1 MIKFMERTK
10 SRDEEH
16 VDERAYGFFSSVYGS
31 NGWVYDWNPTKPS
44 LRPTKTLKDE
54 DGYGN
59 PVCAY
64 CGRLGLPIQDPNN
77 YNFKGHC
84 CVCKDAMDEL
94 EIKEE
99 KRKLQEKFND
109 ILQGID
115 EALPKIN
122 GEVIELLIQK
132 RRDDEIKAMQSGF
145 SEKPAWVKVI

>member
-1 MIKFMERTK
+1 MIKFLERTK
-10 SRDEEH
+10 SRYEEH
-16 VDERAYGFFSSVYGS
+16 VDERAYGFFSSFCVGD
-31 NGWVYDWNPTKPS
+31 GWVYEWNPTKPG
-44 LRPTKTLKDE
+44 LLPTKMLKDG
-54 DGYGN
+54 DGYDS

-64 CGRLGLPIQDPNN
+64 CGRLGLPIQDPN

-94 EIKEE
+94 EIKGE
-99 KRKLQEKFND
+99 KRKLQEKFED
-109 ILQGID
+109 ILKGID

-132 RRDDEIKAMQSGF
+132 RRDDEIKGMQSGF